1 MVVVQAKAWSRF
13 EAAVGMGGTSSSL
26 QVWDGAAWAQH
37 AMPRA
42 DGARQPPPSGTSRG
56 LVSVPSS
63 MSNVQQMNSG
73 NGGGGAA
80 LGQGVAQPLLT
91 AHYSLQGAFL
101 RDTPLLQHVDRV
113 RDIPCIA
120 VQGRLDFVCPVQ
132 TAWDL
137 HLVWPEMELQVVP
150 GAGHSM
156 YDPGITSQ
164 LVEATDRML
173 SLPEARWAQPVPA
186 GWQHTGPVV

>member
-1 MVVVQAKAWSRF
+1 
-13 EAAVGMGGTSSSL
+13 MGGASPSL
-26 QVWDGAAWAQH
+26 QVWDGAAWSQH

-42 DGARQPPPSGTSRG
+42 DGARHPPPSG
-56 LVSVPSS
+56 VSKSAAPAPGGAASS
-63 MSNVQQMNSG
+63 QQA
-73 NGGGGAA
+73 NGSSGGAA

-101 RDTPLLQHVDRV
+101 RDMPLLQHVDRV

-120 VQGRLDFVCPVQ
+120 VQGRLDFVCPVR

-137 HLVWPEMELQVVP
+137 HSVWPEMELQVVP

-186 GWQHTGPVV
+186 GWQHAGPVA

>member
-1 MVVVQAKAWSRF
+1 
-13 EAAVGMGGTSSSL
+13 MGGASSAL
-26 QVWDGAAWAQH
+26 QVWDGAAWSQH
-37 AMPRA
+37 AMPRV
-42 DGARQPPPSGTSRG
+42 DGGRQPPPSGARG
-56 LVSVPSS
+56 KPVAT
-63 MSNVQQMNSG
+63 NVAAATQQV
-73 NGGGGAA
+73 NGGGSNGSSGGAA

-101 RDTPLLQHVDRV
+101 RDTPLLEHVDRI
-113 RDIPCIA
+113 RDVPTIA
-120 VQGRLDFVCPVQ
+120 VQGRMDFVCPVR

-137 HLVWPEMELQVVP
+137 HSVWPEMELQVVP

-173 SLPEARWAQPVPA
+173 ALPEKRWAVPLPA
-186 GWQHTGPVV
+186 GWQHAGPVAG